1 MNGSDDVMIFESP
14 DRSNILVEDNGGQT
28 SADDELYQY
37 VVEDDGTVLYSDD
50 SELAAHTT
58 KDSSMSEEDF
68 AEFYSKYEQYGLTYE
83 DSKLYYRGE
92 PVQFFDDVVAE
103 YSTADTTEVMWYL
116 NSDGNVVLA
125 AERGRPATA

>member
-1 MNGSDDVMIFESP
+1 M
-14 DRSNILVEDNGGQT
+14 
-28 SADDELYQY
+28 
-37 VVEDDGTVLYSDD
+37 
-50 SELAAHTT
+50 
-58 KDSSMSEEDF
+58 
-68 AEFYSKYEQYGLTYE
+68 GLTYE

-125 AERGRPATA
+125 AERGRPSERHRRTDRRESRLRRRA